1 MKKNNGVDVGKEFKI
16 NGKHAEAG
24 RDTPD
29 DAFKGYMLYE
39 LRDLKVDTRKFR
51 EEYRDDLKEMR
62 RVIEKN
68 TTDNNELFKT
78 LATKVANLE
87 IFKSNVY
94 VIVTVVSV
102 VIGSIFAIVF

>member
-1 MKKNNGVDVGKEFKI
+1 MGKEFDIDGKHSEVGKE
-16 NGKHAEAG
+16 
-24 RDTPD
+24 TPNN
-29 DAFKGYMLYE
+29 AFKGYMLYE
-39 LRDLKVDTRKFR
+39 LRDLKRDARTFR
-51 EEYRDDLKEMR
+51 TEFRSDLKEMR

-94 VIVTVVSV
+94 VIVTLVSV
-102 VIGSIFAIVF
+102 TIGTLFAIVF